1 LGSRRY
7 TRYRKYRPGERPWRH
22 PHGRRYHSEV
32 ETAGDV
38 LARWLGKRKKE
49 TRLQLY
55 ILRNRWAELV
65 GERIALRT
73 LPQSLRDGLLTVAVV
88 NSTWLNEL
96 SFMRTSLVQ
105 QINAFFNDRRR
116 QISAIRL
123 VAGEVKRPPTPPWSE
138 DQPDAPPEPVK
149 LPPDQVEQIK
159 REVRHQV
166 QDPDL
171 QGSILSA
178 RLAQLGRALR
188 FKIPVNLQPPAS
200 SNGSQEGG
208 DA

>member
-1 LGSRRY
+1 VGSRRY
-7 TRYRKYRPGERPWRH
+7 TKYRKYRPGERPWRH
-22 PHGRRYHSEV
+22 PHGRRYHSVV

-38 LARWLGKRKKE
+38 LSKWLGKRKKE

-96 SFMRTSLVQ
+96 SFMRTQLIQ
-105 QINAFFNDRRR
+105 QINSFFGDRRR
-116 QISAIRL
+116 QISGIRL
-123 VAGEVKRPPTPPWSE
+123 VAGEVKQPPTPPWSE
-138 DQPDAPPEPVK
+138 DQPAPPPEHVK
-149 LPPDQVEQIK
+149 LPPDQVAQIE

-166 QDPDL
+166 QDPAL
-171 QGSILSA
+171 QGSILRA

-188 FKIPVNLQPPAS
+188 FEIPVNLPTSDAS
-200 SNGSQEGG
+200 NPG
-208 DA
+208 DD